1 MRSTRGVSSVFAL
14 LGTCSTLAVLLGAP
28 AASLASPTA
37 YSAATPVVDG
47 VSGGPW
53 NTSQGN
59 PAVGAA
65 YQSADLFPTYT
76 PGGNTTSSPTEP
88 NLAVYPAA
96 NGLSPLPSGAVG
108 TPGPLSG
115 YCGSS
120 PNETGTPVGQPAGT
134 LPFAPYYFPDVVR
147 NADGS
152 LTGYF
157 DYRPKDADEAITVA
171 KSTDGGVTWT
181 TEGEALEQD
190 PGYCPTADT
199 NDDGQ
204 GHPFAMAVSGTTRLY
219 TLQRPIGDNT
229 GIGLL
234 AHTVAPAAADPLSG
248 VPVTE
253 RVGVDPNAFAT
264 ASVAVPATGGT
275 TIPLTTLGTAG
286 SADQI
291 VGAPYEDI
299 THVGSPLVT
308 CTGTSTAGTGS
319 LTGCASP
326 TAFTVASGDDL
337 VQVIATANP
346 GAGSTYTIP
355 FGPNVADGSGGLAT
369 LKFLDGNAQVS
380 PITTYVINDNAPNRV
395 YIDGATVYC
404 VQSNANP
411 TTKLENCTTT
421 SASGLTVK
429 QGDPITADPIL
440 PATARMTT
448 GLVAPD
454 GIVGTLP
461 SYAGAPANS
470 TVVLY
475 TEKLLAYFVV
485 GTVNGYV
492 DASSKFQ
499 AKTIPLPQAAINY
512 TPSVTTSEPVPASG
526 PFTIYLGTSA
536 NGIQA
541 ITCSGSTSTGLPS
554 GAPAGSADLTGCG
567 GAAGGTGS
575 VAVGNWVGGPG
586 ASIVPYAVLSQ
597 VGEGNNG
604 ASKGPEKL
612 FGNNEDYTA
621 LRAAYTTDGVDFTD
635 LGPISGT
642 TSGTGNDAGAYD
654 DISNPLQQTSPSATS
669 PTSLAAGSPDTT
681 ELRFVG
687 SRGTIITNPDGSYG
701 MFLSG
706 AWATDGDS
714 DAYNQVFYTTS
725 TDGRH
730 WSVPAVVLSTD
741 YTFAASAAQ
750 DTALAGGLDAPL
762 GVSAYYSGRAY
773 GPSVVQN
780 PDGTLTM
787 VFSGY
792 RLPKPIVNAGTVVG
806 TNASAPYTV
815 GATDPALYRNIMSV
829 RLTSM
834 TIPPVATTTGLT
846 SSDGGSGVVGRA
858 VTYTATVSPNPPG
871 TGLPT
876 GTVAF
881 TDSFGLIAG
890 CTAQP
895 LSDTSPDTAT
905 CTTAHTIPIG
915 ADVVTA
921 TYSGDSNYA
930 TSTGELTEA
939 TTATTTITGASSS
952 PVIVKA
958 GQSVYLAPG
967 SSVHASVIVEAG
979 GVLDAEGATIS
990 GALDATSAAAI
1001 RVCST
1006 QVGGSLSITH
1016 STGLVVVGDDEG
1028 TPACAG
1034 NRIGAS
1040 ATISG
1045 NTSGVEFDGNT
1056 VGGSALVDGNTG
1068 SVPPPDTGS
1077 VRATGNH
1084 VSGTS
1089 HIQAS

>member
-1 MRSTRGVSSVFAL
+1 MSTMLLGPCAALAL
-14 LGTCSTLAVLLGAP
+14 LASSP
-28 AASLASPTA
+28 AAALASPTT
-37 YSAATPVVDG
+37 YTPGTPVLDG

-59 PAVGAA
+59 PADGSP

-96 NGLSPLPSGAVG
+96 TGLSPLPSGSVG

-120 PNETGTPVGQPAGT
+120 ANETGTPVGQPAGT

-181 TEGEALEQD
+181 TEGEALEQN

-204 GHPFAMAVSGTTRLY
+204 GHPFAMAVAGTTRLY
-219 TLQRPIGDNT
+219 TLQRPAGDNT

-234 AHTVAPAAADPLSG
+234 VHNVAPSAPNPLAG
-248 VPVTE
+248 APATE
-253 RVGVDPNAFAT
+253 SVGIDPNTFAT
-264 ASVAVPATGGT
+264 APASVPATGGI
-275 TIPLTTLGTAG
+275 TISLTTLGMAG
-286 SADQI
+286 TADQI
-291 VGAPYEDI
+291 VAGPYEDL
-299 THVGSPLVT
+299 TQPGSSLIT
-308 CTGTSTAGTGS
+308 CTGTSPSPSPAS
-319 LTGCASP
+319 LTGCTTP
-326 TAFTVASGDDL
+326 TGFTVAANDDL

-346 GAGSTYTIP
+346 GAGSTYAVP
-355 FGPNVADGSGGLAT
+355 FGPNAADGSGGLGTIKILGAT
-369 LKFLDGNAQVS
+369 AVS
-380 PITTYVINDNAPNRV
+380 PITTYILNVNAPNRV

-411 TTKLENCTTT
+411 TTKIENCTTT
-421 SASGLTVK
+421 KAGWLTVH
-429 QGDPITADPIL
+429 QGDPITADPIT
-440 PATARMTT
+440 PATAQVTT

-461 SYAGAPANS
+461 SYSGAPASS

-475 TEKLLAYFVV
+475 TEKLLDYFVV
-485 GTVNGYV
+485 GTVNGPV
-492 DASSKFQ
+492 SAANKFT
-499 AKTIPLPQAAINY
+499 AGTITLPSPAINY
-512 TPSVTTSEPVPASG
+512 SPSVTTSEPIPASG
-526 PFTIYLGTSA
+526 LFTIYLGTAA

-541 ITCSGSTSTGLPS
+541 ITCSGSTSSGLPS
-554 GAPAGSADLTGCG
+554 GAPAGSVDLTGCG
-567 GAAGGTGS
+567 GASGGTGS

-586 ASIVPYAVLSQ
+586 AATVPFAVLNQ
-597 VGEGNNG
+597 IGEGNNG

-612 FGNNEDYTA
+612 FGNNEDLSV
-621 LRAAYTTDGVDFTD
+621 LRAAYTTDGVNFTD

-642 TSGTGNDAGAYD
+642 TSGTGNDDGSYD
-654 DISNPLQQTSPSATS
+654 DISNPLQQSSPSTTGPS
-669 PTSLAAGSPDTT
+669 NLAAGSPDTT

-714 DAYNQVFYTTS
+714 DAFNQIFYTTS
-725 TDGRH
+725 TDGKH
-730 WSVPAVVLSTD
+730 WSVPTVVLSTD

-750 DTALAGGLDAPL
+750 DTALAGGTDAPL
-762 GVSAYYSGRAY
+762 GISAYFSGRAY
-773 GPSVVQN
+773 GPSVIQN

-792 RLPKPIVNAGTVVG
+792 RLPKPIENAGTVLG
-806 TNASAPYTV
+806 TKSSAPYTV
-815 GATDPALYRNIMSV
+815 GATDPALYRNILTLD
-829 RLTSM
+829 LTSM
-834 TIPPVATTTGLT
+834 TVPPVPTTTLLRA
-846 SSDGGSGVVGRA
+846 SDGGTGVVGA
-858 VTYTATVSPNPPG
+858 PVTYTATVSPNPPG
-871 TGLPT
+871 AGLPT
-876 GTVAF
+876 GTVSF
-881 TDSFGLIAG
+881 SDSFGLISG

-895 LSDTSPDTAT
+895 LSVTSPDTAT
-905 CTTAHTIPIG
+905 CTTTHAIPIG
-915 ADVVTA
+915 ADTVSA
-921 TYSGDSNYA
+921 TYSGDSNYGSSTA
-930 TSTGELTEA
+930 TMTEQ
-939 TTATTTITGASSS
+939 TTATTTVTGTAGA
-952 PVIVKA
+952 PIVVKS

-967 SSVHASVIVEAG
+967 SSVPGSVIVDPG
-979 GVLDAEGATIS
+979 GILDAEGARIS
-990 GALDATSAAAI
+990 GALDASSAAEV
-1001 RVCST
+1001 RVCAS
-1006 QVGGSLSITH
+1006 QIGAAMSISHT
-1016 STGLVVVGDDEG
+1016 TGLVVVGDDEG
-1028 TPACAG
+1028 TPACTG
-1034 NRIGAS
+1034 NRIGGS
-1040 ATISG
+1040 ATISD
-1045 NTSGVEFDGNT
+1045 NTAGVEFDGNT
-1056 VGGSALVDGNTG
+1056 VGGSAIVDGNTG

-1077 VRATGNH
+1077 VRASGNH

-1089 HIQAS
+1089 RIQAP